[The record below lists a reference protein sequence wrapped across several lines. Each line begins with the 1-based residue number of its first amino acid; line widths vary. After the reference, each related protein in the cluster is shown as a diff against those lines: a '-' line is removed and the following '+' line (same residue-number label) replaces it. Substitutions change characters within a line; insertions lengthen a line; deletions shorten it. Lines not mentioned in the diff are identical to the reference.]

1 MSEQSAAATDAA
13 GAREM
18 RATAVAKAAARSA
31 ADKLAALRA
40 LMRGARLAAYVVPTA
55 DAHNSEYVSDRDQRR
70 TFISGFTGSA
80 GTAVV
85 TLEHGAHLWTDGR
98 YYLQAST
105 ELDAGAGWQLK
116 KDRLPETPT
125 IEAWLAATLARGDAV
140 GVDPFT
146 FTYGAVK
153 RMRPVLEAAG
163 LALTTSSP
171 EAQGSPAPNLVDA
184 VWGADQPPAP
194 CSRVWV
200 HDAAHAGATVGD
212 KLAAIRAAL
221 AKEGAQA
228 LVLAALDE
236 VAWAFNIRGADV
248 ECNPVAIAYGLVTA
262 DGRATLCID
271 TGKLDDAARAHLAA
285 AGVDVAPYDAAPA
298 LARALPGRVWLDPST
313 VNYALYQQV
322 VEGDAKA
329 AGGGAGSAPPSSAAA
344 ARVLEKMSPV
354 QLLKAVK
361 NPVEAQ
367 GAWCAPGVWGW

>member
-1 MSEQSAAATDAA
+1 MSAPAAAAA
-13 GAREM
+13 PAAAEM
-18 RATAVAKAAARSA
+18 RASGVVKAAARSA

-40 LMRGARLAAYVVPTA
+40 LMRDARLAAYVVPTA
-55 DAHNSEYVSDRDQRR
+55 DAHNSEYVCERDQRR

-85 TLEHGAHLWTDGR
+85 TTDHGARLWTDGR

-105 ELDAGAGWQLK
+105 ELDAGAGWQLM

-163 LALTTSSP
+163 LALATSAVSP
-171 EAQGSPAPNLVDA
+171 EAGGTPAPNLVDA
-184 VWGADQPPAP
+184 VWGAEQPPAP
-194 CSRVWV
+194 AARVWV
-200 HDAAHAGATVGD
+200 HEDAHAGATVGD

-236 VAWAFNIRGADV
+236 VAWAFNIRGGDV
-248 ECNPVAIAYGLVTA
+248 ECNPVSIAYGLVTA
-262 DGRATLCID
+262 DGGATLCID
-271 TGKLDDAARAHLAA
+271 DAKLDDAARAHLAA
-285 AGVDVAPYDAAPA
+285 SGVAVAPYEAAPA
-298 LARALPGRVWLDPST
+298 LARALPGRVWLDPAS

-322 VEGDAKA
+322 VEGGDAKA
-329 AGGGAGSAPPSSAAA
+329 GAGSSAVSPPSG
-344 ARVLEKMSPV
+344 RVLEKMSPV

-361 NPVEAQ
+361 NPVEA
-367 GAWCAPGVWGW
+367 AGV